1 MSISKIIF
9 LNYIPLTEKGE
20 TDFHLK
26 YYRQHGIEVE
36 YWELQFIFPSET
48 ILQSSFKSDYVRQFS
63 SIAAFKSAMQLEA
76 SNYQSQLLVVPQM
89 TREWRIAP
97 ILLELTKLGCKTTLF
112 DVSALPRGTSSK
124 HVRRKL
130 LALLSPKKLTTAI
143 KNRIQN
149 KLFAGYYR
157 RNLIKEYDFVFAAG
171 ESAASRWGKQTKVVP
186 INSVDFDMA
195 ISLPQEK
202 LINEPYALFLDEYL
216 PFHPDFALFGMET
229 VEPDRYFDCLRRFFV
244 DFEKL
249 HKIPVVIAVHP
260 KSSYEGTNYFENRP
274 MYKGATAQLVRDA
287 KVVLCHASTSVG
299 YAAIF
304 KIPVLFLSYAEMAR
318 KTPHLEQLMN
328 MLSYELGAQTHDLEM
343 SYSPIKLEAHSE
355 KDEAYV
361 KKYLSV
367 LGLNAKRTRDIVLD
381 YLRT

>member
-9 LNYIPLTEKGE
+9 LNYVPLNEKGE
-20 TDFHLK
+20 ADFHLK
-26 YYRQHGIEVE
+26 YYQQHGIEVE
-36 YWELQFIFPSET
+36 YWELQFVFPSEKNSR
-48 ILQSSFKSDYVRQFS
+48 SSFKSDYVRLISSLAQFKTA
-63 SIAAFKSAMQLEA
+63 IQLEVSA
-76 SNYQSQLLVVPQM
+76 YQSQLLVVPQM
-89 TREWRIAP
+89 TPEWRIAP
-97 ILLELTKLGCKTTLF
+97 ILRELTKLGCKTTLF

-130 LALLSPKKLTTAI
+130 LALLSPKTLVKTI
-143 KNRIQN
+143 KNRVQS

-157 RNLIKEYDFVFAAG
+157 RNLIKAYDFVFAAG
-171 ESAASRWGKQTKVVP
+171 QSAASRWAEQSKIVP

-216 PFHPDFALFGMET
+216 PFHPDFALFGMQT
-229 VEPDRYFDCLRRFFV
+229 VEPKRYFDCLTKFFD
-244 DFEKL
+244 DFERL
-249 HKIPVVIAVHP
+249 HKISVVIAAHP
-260 KSSYEGTNYFENRP
+260 KSSYKGTNYFVGRP

-287 KVVLCHASTSVG
+287 KIVLCHASTSVG

-328 MLSYELGAQTHDLEM
+328 MLSTELGAQTHDLEAP
-343 SYSPIKLEAHSE
+343 YSLLKLEALSE
-355 KDEAYV
+355 KDDAYV

-381 YLRT
+381 YLRN